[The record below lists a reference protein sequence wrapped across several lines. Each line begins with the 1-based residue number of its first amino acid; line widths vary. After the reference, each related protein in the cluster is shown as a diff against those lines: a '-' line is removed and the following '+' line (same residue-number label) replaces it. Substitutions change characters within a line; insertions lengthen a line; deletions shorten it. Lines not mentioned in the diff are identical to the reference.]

1 MGDADSFSLQC
12 HKREISAMGLSTS
25 IVLFL
30 YSPSINSFKGA
41 NFKRISLVT
50 IMMVLTH
57 SLEVNG
63 LKKITKVAAALHNL
77 TAVLQRSE
85 GRGT

>member
-1 MGDADSFSLQC
+1 
-12 HKREISAMGLSTS
+12 MGLSTS

-41 NFKRISLVT
+41 NFKKISLVT

-57 SLEVNG
+57 LSEWFEENYNEKAGKGCSSATQLDCSFAEERGARDLIHPLQTASSEN
-63 LKKITKVAAALHNL
+63 AHN
-77 TAVLQRSE
+77 
-85 GRGT
+85 